1 MSKNPIKVAL
11 IGNPNVGKTSVFNQ
25 LTGTRQKV
33 GNYAGVTVE
42 RKVGFFQ
49 LPSGNQVRV
58 LDLPGTYSLDATSPD
73 EAVTRDVCLGKIK
86 DESQQDAF
94 LCVVDATNLKLHLGL
109 VLEMIELGRP
119 ILLVLNM
126 MDEARRRGMQI
137 NTQKLSERLG
147 VPVVETVAVRDSGIQ
162 NLMHALDQGKFAVP
176 QTELTGLTGSQH
188 QRIQTILHDVVQFV
202 DEEDK
207 QDAIVIELYA
217 KQFGWEARYAGDD
230 KTLGK
235 ANVRLIEG
243 INTLGVDLADPA
255 AQDDKVVTELH
266 LPVGKKVIFKMRS
279 QDVLHSAYMPHFR
292 AQMNCVPGMITQ
304 FSFTPTVTTAD
315 MRTDAAIVAK
325 VDKINKIR
333 TKNSAKIVAE
343 GGTALDPYTFDYL
356 LLCNKICGS
365 SHYNMQMK
373 IVVDTPEEFKTW
385 LSDKPTLAQ
394 QWKEAN
400 APKPVETAVAPAVD
414 STKVVAQVIK

>member
-1 MSKNPIKVAL
+1 MTSFLVFTVLVLIGIAVWQLTKIYDLTQIGSTSENSEIANDKDNSVNGYLMFAFVGFIYLFTIYSLFAWGDLVLGTPASEHGIDYDNLMGISMAL
-11 IGNPNVGKTSVFNQ
+11 IFFVQTFTQFLLHYFAFKYRGKE
-25 LTGTRQKV
+25 GQKALYFADNNKLEAIWTIIPV
-33 GNYAGVTVE
+33 IVLAG
-42 RKVGFFQ
+42 
-49 LPSGNQVRV
+49 LIM
-58 LDLPGTYSLDATSPD
+58 Y
-73 EAVTRDVCLGKIK
+73 
-86 DESQQDAF
+86 
-94 LCVVDATNLKLHLGL
+94 GL
-109 VLEMIELGRP
+109 YTWNNIM
-119 ILLVLNM
+119 
-126 MDEARRRGMQI
+126 
-137 NTQKLSERLG
+137 
-147 VPVVETVAVRDSGIQ
+147 
-162 NLMHALDQGKFAVP
+162 
-176 QTELTGLTGSQH
+176 
-188 QRIQTILHDVVQFV
+188 FV

-266 LPVGKKVIFKMRS
+266 LPVGKKIIFKMRS

-315 MRTDAAIVAK
+315 MRNDAAIVAK

-333 TKNSAKIVAE
+333 TKNSAKLVAE

-356 LLCNKICGS
+356 LLCNKICGA

-373 IVVDTPEEFKTW
+373 IVVDTPEEYKAW
-385 LSDKPTLAQ
+385 LSDKTTFAQ
-394 QWKEAN
+394 QWKEAS
-400 APKPVETAVAPAVD
+400 APKPVEAAGVPVVD